1 VFFLVVIHSFI
12 HFLVVIHSVII
23 IKSVEIYNASIKWL
37 EDEIRGERKKEKI
50 KGKKEGRNVNHY
62 FKAPTF

>member
-1 VFFLVVIHSFI
+1 MFFLVVIHSFI

-37 EDEIRGERKKEKI
+37 EDEIRGERKKGKK